1 MKHMNRR
8 FNKMRKEAG
17 AKIMS
22 AGIII
27 RIIILIALL
36 AGGRL
41 ICENFKEEAYIYY
54 GKDDNR

>member
-1 MKHMNRR
+1 MKRR
-8 FNKMRKEAG
+8 FDTMRKEAG

-22 AGIII
+22 AGMII

-36 AGGRL
+36 AGGRF

-54 GKDDNR
+54 EKDGN

>member
-8 FNKMRKEAG
+8 FDKMRKEAG

-22 AGIII
+22 AGMVI

-36 AGGRL
+36 AGGFC
-41 ICENFKEEAYIYY
+41 ICETFKEEAIIYY
-54 GKDDNR
+54 EEG